1 MDTNTQP
8 SSFDQ
13 ELNTK
18 VNELEIQRKL
28 RAGRSVELT
37 LDTILDRVQPR
48 QDAVSNILSKSK
60 SVPRDLRELLL
71 HEICRAAEG
80 DLLCTAYRERRKS
93 EQRVIAYT
101 GCCWEMIDQPLW
113 QYFVNRCAE
122 RCGLPEENYKDP
134 DFMEKV
140 WRHTAFTVFA
150 PKKHTVPE
158 GEAWLNMLNGT
169 LVIRRDGTQ
178 PELREHRR
186 SDMMFYVLPYNYNP
200 QAECPQWHD
209 YLDRVLPESESQT
222 VLAEFIGYT
231 LAKTHILNKM
241 LWMIGPGANGKSV
254 ALEIIEAMLGPA
266 NISNLSLSDLTNKP
280 ENRVGMEGK
289 LLNIST
295 ETGSSVRADVVK
307 LLTAGEP
314 VTIRHLYE
322 DPVTTRDYGQFMAA
336 FNVFPRPEIT
346 TAFRR
351 RLIIMPFD
359 VIIPDE
365 EQDKELT
372 QKLRAELPGILNW
385 VVSAMP
391 GLLERKAFTHS
402 DVCQQ
407 ALDQYLMQADSVNMF
422 YHEMCEKQDYPTRGD
437 ELFGAYRKY
446 CLESNYTALGK
457 GNFYKR
463 LDLHSHSRKDVGR
476 IVYFHLKLTES

>member
-101 GCCWEMIDQPLW
+101 GCCWEMIDQQLW

-150 PKKHTVPE
+150 PRKHTVPE
-158 GEAWLNMLNGT
+158 GEVWLNLLNGT

-295 ETGSSVRADVVK
+295 ETGTKVRADVAK

-314 VTIRHLYE
+314 VTIKYLYE
-322 DPVTTRDYGQFMAA
+322 DPFTTRDYGQFMAA

-346 TAFRR
+346 MAFQR
-351 RLIIMPFD
+351 RLIVMPYD
-359 VIIPDE
+359 IIIPQE
-365 EQDKELT
+365 EQDVELT
-372 QKLRAELPGILNW
+372 QKLKKELPGVLNR
-385 VVSAMP
+385 VIQAMP
-391 GLLERKAFTHS
+391 GLLKRKAFTKS
-402 DVCQQ
+402 QICQQ
-407 ALDQYLMQADSVNMF
+407 ALDQYFMQSDSVRMF
-422 YHEMCEKQDYPTRGD
+422 YLEMCEKQEYSTRGD
-437 ELFGAYRKY
+437 ELFKAYKTY
-446 CLESNYTALGK
+446 CYDSNYTSLGK

-463 LDLHSHSRKDVGR
+463 LDQHTHTREDIGR
-476 IVYFHLKLTES
+476 VVYFHLKLVS